1 MGLFEFYTVLL
12 SIVISIG
19 LASLLGTAMRLIQ
32 DADRVTFSAIHALWA
47 VAIFLQQLG
56 FWLKSWDYHALTDL
70 TPVIFFTPLSLA
82 ILAYAC
88 SALVTPHIPEHGPID
103 LKAFHARQSPRYAV
117 AMAAYL
123 LMAIVQAIMMDPMT
137 ADLQIDGLVM
147 GLMAAVILV
156 SVRWSRIAWLQVLTP
171 CLIMLAQLRF
181 IIDRLIA

>member
-19 LASLLGTAMRLIQ
+19 LASLLGVAMRLIQ
-32 DADRVTFSAIHALWA
+32 EVDRVTFSATHGLWV

-56 FWLKSWDYHALTDL
+56 FWLKGWDYHALIDL
-70 TPVIFFTPLSLA
+70 TPVIFFTPLALA

-103 LKAFHARQSPRYAV
+103 LKAFHARQSPKYAV
-117 AMAAYL
+117 AMGAYL

-137 ADLQIDGLVM
+137 TAHQIDVLVM
-147 GLMAAVILV
+147 ALLGAVVLA
-156 SVRWSRIAWLQVLTP
+156 SARWSRIVWLQVLTP
-171 CLIMLAQLRF
+171 CLMGLAQLRF
-181 IIDRLIA
+181 IMDRLMA